1 MVKVPPWQY
10 PSSAPVPP
18 HAADRLAVPGS
29 SVLLGR
35 GHAPWTPNHCPVCS
49 RQPPLKPPSSL
60 RLAIQALIKQ
70 HVPTYEAEHV
80 ARPATSFFSP
90 RAPEEQ
96 ILHRGFR

>member
-1 MVKVPPWQY
+1 MVKVAPWQC
-10 PSSAPVPP
+10 PSSAPAPP
-18 HAADRLAVPGS
+18 VRAWRLWAARHSQGEAGA
-29 SVLLGR
+29 LG
-35 GHAPWTPNHCPVCS
+35 A
-49 RQPPLKPPSSL
+49 QPQPQVLKPAASKG
-60 RLAIQALIKQ
+60 RLSFDHAGAAALIKQ

>member
-1 MVKVPPWQY
+1 MAEALSQVARFRHRLNLHTLTHDTLLQLERRGGEG
-10 PSSAPVPP
+10 
-18 HAADRLAVPGS
+18 AA
-29 SVLLGR
+29 
-35 GHAPWTPNHCPVCS
+35 
-49 RQPPLKPPSSL
+49 
-60 RLAIQALIKQ
+60 ALIKQ